1 MLVAAAA
8 AGPPPSRHPTCGEK
22 AAPAKALHGSLRCHA
37 SLWVL
42 ACAILQHIINP
53 VPQSDGMYPAVCAV
67 RIFSLCCLSGMLP
80 FLSA

>member
-1 MLVAAAA
+1 MGAYVVMLL
-8 AGPPPSRHPTCGEK
+8 CGYW
-22 AAPAKALHGSLRCHA
+22 H
-37 SLWVL
+37 VQ
-42 ACAILQHIINP
+42 ILQHIINP